1 MAFTPVI
8 VAHIATAG
16 AALVLGGIALAS
28 PKGTLRHKILGRLWV
43 GLMLATALI
52 SFGIQT
58 RGHFSAIH
66 ILSVITL
73 IGVSAAVFAA
83 ARGRIRQHR
92 RGMLATYISLVIAGA
107 FTLLPGRLLGQLV
120 WTTVGLA

>member
-1 MAFTPVI
+1 MAFTPI
-8 VAHIATAG
+8 IIAHVATAG

-28 PKGTLRHKILGRLWV
+28 RKGTRLHRLLGRLWV
-43 GLMLATALI
+43 GLMLVTALV

-73 IGVSAAVFAA
+73 VGVSAAVFAA
-83 ARGRIRQHR
+83 ARGRINAHR
-92 RGMLATYISLVIAGA
+92 RGMQATYISLAIAGA
-107 FTLLPGRLLGQLV
+107 FTLLPGRLLGDLV
-120 WTTVGLA
+120 WSTVGLA